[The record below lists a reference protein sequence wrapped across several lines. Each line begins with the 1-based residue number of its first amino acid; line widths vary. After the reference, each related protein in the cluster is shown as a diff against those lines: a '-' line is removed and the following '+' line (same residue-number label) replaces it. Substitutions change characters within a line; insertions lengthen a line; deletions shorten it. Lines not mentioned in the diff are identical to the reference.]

1 MKALDQLS
9 DTSLSAEAIEDWS
22 ILLNYF
28 KSFKSL
34 ILLTANL
41 LMETSIS
48 TIDEAVK
55 QLDVLIEEIKAI
67 RDNWDAVVNEVK
79 FVAESLDIDSVFESR
94 RKRKCRADN
103 KNEPCG
109 LSNEDE
115 FKINVFY
122 LALDSILAGISLTF
136 QETRNIASTF
146 SFLWRYVEMEET
158 KLNSAV
164 KEFAANYATDVSP
177 DLIEEMIQLRHLHR

>member
-9 DTSLSAEAIEDWS
+9 DTNLSAEAIEDRS

-28 KSFKSL
+28 KSFKGL
-34 ILLTANL
+34 ILLTFWYKILVQIHTANL

-55 QLDVLIEEIKAI
+55 QLDVLTEEIKAI
-67 RDNWDAVVNEVK
+67 RDNWDAIVNEAK

-94 RKRKCRADN
+94 RKRKRRADN
-103 KNEPCG
+103 KNESCG

-122 LALDSILAGISLTF
+122 VALDSILAGISLRF

-158 KLNSAV
+158 KLNCAV
-164 KEFAANYATDVSP
+164 KSLQPTILLMF
-177 DLIEEMIQLRHLHR
+177 LRI